1 MITGGK
7 EKGRSAE
14 RGSHYR
20 RITLEENTSGDKRVC
35 SPYGDEFVVGAC
47 RLCRFVTM
55 MLIRS
60 QGGFIMARTASTISL
75 KTFLLVGALL
85 PAAAVFAQQ
94 KPSDKPPQLET
105 IEPGSDTPVTITP
118 QTRSSN
124 KISQT
129 KDGGRVTEVQVNA
142 GGSHYTMKG
151 VRPGSVTDIND
162 QSGASLRPP
171 QWKVMEFDLS
181 KKKKT
186 DPEGAAAADGTANAP
201 PPQTVK

>member
-1 MITGGK
+1 
-7 EKGRSAE
+7 
-14 RGSHYR
+14 
-20 RITLEENTSGDKRVC
+20 
-35 SPYGDEFVVGAC
+35 
-47 RLCRFVTM
+47 
-55 MLIRS
+55 
-60 QGGFIMARTASTISL
+60 MARTASTISL

-85 PAAAVFAQQ
+85 PATAVFAQQ

-151 VRPGSVTDIND
+151 VRPGSVNDIND

-186 DPEGAAAADGTANAP
+186 DPEGAPAADGTANAP